1 MSRPADPLLTVFPS
15 SVLRAILCGGEGL
28 PAAWGPLECTHRFAA
43 SDGQWVWGEG
53 HTLRPDR
60 RGFGFDTLTRL
71 GAHWRLPLEHWRARL
86 ARVSAWMLGA
96 VDVLAAAVVV
106 RSTGLSL
113 WVWPQGDEGA
123 DPPDPT
129 CYRWAL
135 DGEADAGG
143 GSFYDLPS
151 LPVHMRDHDPH
162 IALLL
167 ALYDVPEIR
176 ARVEAVK

>member
-1 MSRPADPLLTVFPS
+1 MNDPDRILEKVERLDRERQRLVVAAIGSPVTADLLAGMTSR
-15 SVLRAILCGGEGL
+15 
-28 PAAWGPLECTHRFAA
+28 AANAA
-43 SDGQWVWGEG
+43 SLLV
-53 HTLRPDR
+53 
-60 RGFGFDTLTRL
+60 
-71 GAHWRLPLEHWRARL
+71 
-86 ARVSAWMLGA
+86 
-96 VDVLAAAVVV
+96 AAVVA

-162 IALLL
+162 TALLL

-176 ARVEAVK
+176 ARLTTG